1 MLDIPRLMT
10 YLAVMSITPG
20 PNNVMVTASGATF
33 GYRATVPHILG
44 IGAGA
49 ALQTALVCLGL
60 GELFERFPVL
70 HTAMAWTG
78 AAYLLYMAWRL
89 VGAQAVSGKSAARP
103 ISLPVAAAFQVVNPK
118 AWVIALT
125 TAAVFLP
132 RQGSV
137 AASTGVVALLFLLI
151 NVPCVSLWALF
162 GSRMRRWLTR
172 PGYRRVFDVTM
183 SLLLVMTAVM
193 GLKS

>member
-1 MLDIPRLMT
+1 MLDVSRLVT
-10 YLAVMSITPG
+10 YLTVMSITPG

-60 GELFERFPVL
+60 GEIFERFPVL
-70 HTAMAWTG
+70 HTGMTWAG

-89 VGAQAVSGKSAARP
+89 VGAQAVSGKTAARP
-103 ISLPVAAAFQVVNPK
+103 ITWPEAAAFQAVNPK
-118 AWVIALT
+118 AWVMAIT

-132 RQGSV
+132 RQGPVV
-137 AASTGVVALLFLLI
+137 ASAALVALLFVLV
-151 NVPCVSLWALF
+151 NVPCVSVWALF
-162 GSRMRRWLTR
+162 GSAMRGLLAR
-172 PGYRRVFDVTM
+172 PGYRLAFNVTM
-183 SLLLVMTAVM
+183 SVLLVMTAVM
-193 GLKS
+193 GLRS

>member
-1 MLDIPRLMT
+1 MLDVPRLMT

-20 PNNVMVTASGATF
+20 PNNVMVTASGAAF

-44 IGAGA
+44 VGAGA

-60 GELFERFPVL
+60 GELFERFPAL
-70 HTAMAWTG
+70 HTAMAWIG

-89 VGAQAVSGKSAARP
+89 VGAQAVSGKSAGRP
-103 ISLPVAAAFQVVNPK
+103 ISLPEAAAFQVVNPK
-118 AWVIALT
+118 AWVMALT

-132 RQGSV
+132 REGSV
-137 AASTGVVALLFLLI
+137 ATATVVVALLFLLI

-162 GSRMRRWLTR
+162 GSSLRRVLAR
-172 PGYRRVFDVTM
+172 PGYRRVFNVTM
-183 SLLLVMTAVM
+183 SVLLVMTAVI

>member
-1 MLDIPRLMT
+1 MLDIPSLMT

-20 PNNVMVTASGATF
+20 PNNVMVTASGAAF

-60 GELFERFPVL
+60 GAIFERFPAL
-70 HTAMAWTG
+70 HTAMAWIG

-89 VGAQAVSGKSAARP
+89 VGAAAVSGQSAARP
-103 ISLPVAAAFQVVNPK
+103 ISLPEAAAFQAVNPK
-118 AWVIALT
+118 AWVIAVT

-137 AASTGVVALLFLLI
+137 ATATAVVALLFLVI

-162 GSRMRRWLTR
+162 GSSMRKLLAR
-172 PGYRRVFDVTM
+172 PGYRRVFNVTM
-183 SLLLVMTAVM
+183 STLLVITALI

>member
-20 PNNVMVTASGATF
+20 PNNVMVTASGAAF

-60 GELFERFPVL
+60 GELFERFPTL
-70 HTAMAWTG
+70 HTTMAWVG

-89 VGAQAVSGKSAARP
+89 VGARALSGKSAGRP
-103 ISLPVAAAFQVVNPK
+103 ISLPEAAAFQIVNPK
-118 AWVIALT
+118 AWVISLT

-132 RQGSV
+132 REGS
-137 AASTGVVALLFLLI
+137 AAAAWGVALLFLLI

-162 GSRMRRWLTR
+162 GSSLRRVLAR
-172 PGYRRVFDVTM
+172 PGYRRVFNVTM
-183 SLLLVMTAVM
+183 SLLLVMTAAL